1 VTIYN
6 GIDTG
11 DFAPGLRRAQASEL
25 RARLEIGEQS
35 LVVAFV
41 GSEWERKGLEP
52 AIAALALAPE
62 WTLVVA
68 GEGDEQRYRGLAE
81 RLGVAPSVRWL
92 GVTSDVRRV
101 YDLADALV
109 LPSSYETF
117 SLVTFEAAASG
128 LPVLATPVNGV
139 RELIRDGETGILITR
154 EPELIGERLRRLGAD
169 PALRSRLGAAARAA
183 AMSFGRERM
192 VGEYDAL
199 YQRLATDRG

>member
-6 GIDTG
+6 GIDTD
-11 DFAPGLRRAQASEL
+11 DFAPGMRRAQAAEL
-25 RARLEIGEQS
+25 RARLEIGEQR

-41 GSEWERKGLEP
+41 GSEWERKGLEQ

-62 WTLVVA
+62 WTLIVA
-68 GEGDEQRYRGLAE
+68 GEGDERRYRGLAE
-81 RLGVAPSVRWL
+81 SSGVAPSVRRL
-92 GVTSDVRRV
+92 GVTSDVRRM

-139 RELIRDGETGILITR
+139 RELIRDGETGMLITR
-154 EPELIGERLRRLGAD
+154 EPELIAERLRRLGAD

-192 VGEYDAL
+192 VREHHAL
-199 YQRLATDRG
+199 YQRLAGDRD